1 MSTAAARICATLRAI
16 QGLSTTPGPPPRP
29 TRGKRG
35 TPVRATLAP
44 GKRPLR
50 GVTIVHVHRA
60 PADVRTSLSSTA
72 RRSVA
77 MAEQARRY
85 MGLARILR
93 DTPTSDGSGIGVGGS
108 QRVGGRQERGAEK
121 HTVLQ

>member
-1 MSTAAARICATLRAI
+1 MSTATARICATLRAI
-16 QGLSTTPGPPPRP
+16 QGLSTPGPPPRP

-35 TPVRATLAP
+35 TAVRATLAP
-44 GKRPLR
+44 CKRPL
-50 GVTIVHVHRA
+50 GVTIVHIHRA
-60 PADVRTSLSSTA
+60 PADVRTPLSSTA
-72 RRSVA
+72 RRYVA
-77 MAEQARRY
+77 TAEQARRY

>member
-1 MSTAAARICATLRAI
+1 MSTAAAPICATLRAI
-16 QGLSTTPGPPPRP
+16 QGLSTPGPPPRP